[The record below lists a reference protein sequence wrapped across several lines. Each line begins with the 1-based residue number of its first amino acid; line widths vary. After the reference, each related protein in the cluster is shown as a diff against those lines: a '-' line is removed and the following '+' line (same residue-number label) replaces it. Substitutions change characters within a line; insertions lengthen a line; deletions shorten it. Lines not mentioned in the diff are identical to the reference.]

1 MCLSL
6 LQPPFINV
14 CRVSSKIKLKGILQI
29 KSENKIIMKTNMAK
43 GNKLFICSCPL
54 LFLIGHSL
62 SIDTKAERSSR
73 KVWLLTR
80 LWLFFFPFYSLLK
93 KRGKKKRR
101 MKSKNRDLKSS
112 LSARSGRKSNVD
124 SGSMYLYYI
133 EKPSNPTNLSKTALV
148 YSNNLDLIDSY
159 PI

>member
-1 MCLSL
+1 MTFDTTLVIFL
-6 LQPPFINV
+6 PFLFPP
-14 CRVSSKIKLKGILQI
+14 
-29 KSENKIIMKTNMAK
+29 
-43 GNKLFICSCPL
+43 
-54 LFLIGHSL
+54 
-62 SIDTKAERSSR
+62 
-73 KVWLLTR
+73 
-80 LWLFFFPFYSLLK
+80 K

-101 MKSKNRDLKSS
+101 MKSKNRDLKSC
-112 LSARSGRKSNVD
+112 LSARSGRISNVD